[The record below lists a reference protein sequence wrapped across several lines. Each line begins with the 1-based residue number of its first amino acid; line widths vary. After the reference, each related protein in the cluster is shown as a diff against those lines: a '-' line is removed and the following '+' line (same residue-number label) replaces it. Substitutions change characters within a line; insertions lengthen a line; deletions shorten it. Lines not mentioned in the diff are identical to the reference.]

1 MGKWQ
6 VVRKLGPLMY
16 RVRVGRQQRYVHID
30 NLLQPKCVVEVDEE
44 FADLD
49 DRITASPLT
58 ESK

>member
-1 MGKWQ
+1 
-6 VVRKLGPLMY
+6 MY